1 MKTRV
6 LIRPFRMAEMGRIL
20 EIERAS
26 FGRDAYD
33 RNLFAAYARHAKS
46 LFLVAKRR
54 GIDGYA
60 IARWGETRAELAS
73 IAVDPKARGRGIA
86 TALLRSTIRRLKLRG
101 TRRLTLMVKVTN
113 RAARR
118 FYEGHGFTPVR
129 VVRGYY
135 EDGRDGVLMGRDIQ
149 AK

>member
-6 LIRPFRMAEMGRIL
+6 LIRPFRMEEMGRIL

-33 RNLFAAYARHAKS
+33 RNLFAAYARHAKTI
-46 LFLVAKRR
+46 FLVAKRGR

-60 IARWGETRAELAS
+60 IAQWGQARAELAS
-73 IAVDPKARGRGIA
+73 IAVDPGARGRGIA
-86 TALLRSTIRRLKLRG
+86 TSLLRSTIRRLKLRG

-113 RAARR
+113 RAART
-118 FYEGHGFTPVR
+118 FYEGQGFTRVR

-135 EDGRDGVLMGRDIQ
+135 EDGRDGVLMGRNL
-149 AK
+149 